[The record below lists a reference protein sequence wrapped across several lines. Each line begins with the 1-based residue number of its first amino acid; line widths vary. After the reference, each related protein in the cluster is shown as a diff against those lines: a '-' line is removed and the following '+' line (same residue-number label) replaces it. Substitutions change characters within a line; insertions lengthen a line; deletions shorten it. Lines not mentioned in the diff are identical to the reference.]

1 MRQANNVGLTSEGE
15 MDWLRRPIRL
25 GLQARITALTVLGLL
40 AVFAVIGLIGLRNQ
54 AASMD
59 VVLQQRVALAETL
72 ALHVEHHVVDPALGA
87 LAAATT
93 EPGFD
98 LTDAALAP
106 EQAALAELYREG
118 TFTYDVFVADARGV
132 VLAVE
137 PESLRAVL
145 VGADLS
151 AHPHVRRALETGQP
165 QVSGLISGVAVS
177 GPLVS
182 LVVPLKNANGE
193 ITGLI
198 GGALDPGG
206 AAISGF
212 IGPMALGETGY
223 AQVVDGQGIVIA
235 STIPGAGGAP
245 HQH

>member
-1 MRQANNVGLTSEGE
+1 MRQANNVGLTREGE

-25 GLQARITALTVLGLL
+25 GLQARITPPGQ
-40 AVFAVIGLIGLRNQ
+40 GPP
-54 AASMD
+54 
-59 VVLQQRVALAETL
+59 
-72 ALHVEHHVVDPALGA
+72 HVVAPALGA

-98 LTDAALAP
+98 LTDADLAP

-198 GGALDPGG
+198 GGALDPAGPVI
-206 AAISGF
+206 AGF
-212 IGPMALGETGY
+212 I
-223 AQVVDGQGIVIA
+223 
-235 STIPGAGGAP
+235 AP
-245 HQH
+245 